1 MGDRDGPLLQYVS
14 SLTRG
19 KIILWCY
26 LIWYL
31 VTVAHHFDPS
41 PRLWLNSMGISAVVG
56 FALHLS
62 VEKARTPKVD
72 HWQTFRLFLMPFCV
86 SSFSALTKGQGFLLV
101 LPPSPTELLLS
112 LVALVLF
119 LLAVGTTKRL
129 QQQQTPR
136 G

>member
-41 PRLWLNSMGISAVVG
+41 PRLWLNSLGISAVVG

-72 HWQTFRLFLMPFCV
+72 HWQTVRLFLMPFCV

-129 QQQQTPR
+129 QQPQTPR